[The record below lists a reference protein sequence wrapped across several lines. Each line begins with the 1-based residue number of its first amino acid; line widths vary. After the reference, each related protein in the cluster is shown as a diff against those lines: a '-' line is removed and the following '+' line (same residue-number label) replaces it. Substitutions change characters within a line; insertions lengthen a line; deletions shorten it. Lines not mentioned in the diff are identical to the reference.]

1 MNANNITVV
10 TLAVLWLAAIAVVVY
25 DRIKYNKYYSSQGKL
40 IVLRFNDST
49 ARKALEEQGFNLCQ
63 CAYFNTNRYL
73 FTTEGDRIC
82 GFTEECTH
90 LIEDAIKH
98 HQEVIE
104 CDNVGMFISEVKKL
118 QQEYEINEEVSNENI
133 CI

>member
-1 MNANNITVV
+1 MNANNITVI
-10 TLAVLWLAAIAVVVY
+10 TLAAIAVVVY

-40 IVLRFNDST
+40 IVLRFNNST

-90 LIEDAIKH
+90 LIEDARKH
-98 HQEVIE
+98 HMKVIE
-104 CDNVGMFISEVKKL
+104 CDNVGMFICEVKKL
-118 QQEYEINEEVSNENI
+118 QQEYETKEEE
-133 CI
+133 

>member
-1 MNANNITVV
+1 MNANNITVI

-40 IVLRFNDST
+40 IVLRFNDSA

-90 LIEDAIKH
+90 LIEDALKH
-98 HQEVIE
+98 HQEVIV

-118 QQEYEINEEVSNENI
+118 QQEYGINEEG
-133 CI
+133 

>member
-40 IVLRFNDST
+40 IVLRFNNSA

-90 LIEDAIKH
+90 LIEDALKH

-104 CDNVGMFISEVKKL
+104 CDNVGMFINEVNKL
-118 QQEYEINEEVSNENI
+118 KQEYGINEEE
-133 CI
+133 

>member
-1 MNANNITVV
+1 MNANNITVI

-25 DRIKYNKYYSSQGKL
+25 DLIKYNKYYSSQVKL
-40 IVLRFNDST
+40 IVLRFNDSA
-49 ARKALEEQGFNLCQ
+49 ARKVLEEQGFNLCQ

-73 FTTEGDRIC
+73 FTTEGDLIC

-90 LIEDAIKH
+90 LIEDALKH

-118 QQEYEINEEVSNENI
+118 KLEYEINEEG
-133 CI
+133 